1 MKTALCYSGQI
12 GAFNKAFNNQ
22 KLSFLYDCD
31 DVYSYTSNLITHKG
45 LAFGKFER
53 TSDVHKYLEGGVGWR
68 KNIGTYGVAY
78 KVKNE
83 LVEDQLSFIKDK
95 LKKSIIEDE
104 SLEDTLQDSNLSKWE
119 WLKKRQLW
127 KMYSCNNLIEDDYDI
142 VVRCRFEFC
151 PYLKIPIK
159 EIYKN
164 YNDKNKIFVFGGW
177 NCVPPMVFMDE
188 FFCDGF
194 AFGSPKAMNVFTSL
208 YLQKDAYPFDTKYK
222 ECWDKY
228 GDNVEYQLKKH
239 LEKHNIEL
247 VYIGNKRSMYN
258 LER

>member
-194 AFGSPKAMNVFTSL
+194 AFGSRKAMNVFTSL

>member
-12 GAFNKAFNNQ
+12 GGFSKAFNNQ
-22 KLSFLYDCD
+22 KQSFLDDCD
-31 DVYSYTSNLITHKG
+31 DIYSYTSNLITHKG
-45 LAFGKFER
+45 LSFGKFER
-53 TSDVHKYLEGGVGWR
+53 TSDIHEYLKGGVGWR

-78 KVKNE
+78 KVKNK
-83 LVEDQLSFIKDK
+83 LVKDQLLLIEDK

-127 KMYSCNNLIEDDYDI
+127 KMYSCNNLIDSDYDI
-142 VVRCRFEFC
+142 IVRCRFEFC

-164 YNDKNKIFVFGGW
+164 YENENKIFVFGGW

-194 AFGSPKAMNVFTSL
+194 AFGSPKVMNVFTSL
-208 YLQKDAYPFDTKYK
+208 YLQKDAYPFNPKYK

-239 LEKHNIEL
+239 LEKHDIEL
-247 VYIGNKRSMYN
+247 VYIGNQRSMYH
-258 LER
+258 LQR

>member
-22 KLSFLYDCD
+22 KQSFLDDCD
-31 DVYSYTSNLITHKG
+31 DIYSYTSNLITHKG
-45 LAFGKFER
+45 LTFGKFER
-53 TSDVHKYLEGGVGWR
+53 TTDVHKYLEGGVGWR

-78 KVKNE
+78 KVQNK
-83 LVEDQLSFIKDK
+83 LVEDQLSVIKDK
-95 LKKSIIEDE
+95 LKKLVIEDE

-127 KMYSCNNLIEDDYDI
+127 KMHSCNNLIDKEYDI
-142 VVRCRFEFC
+142 VIRSRFEFS
-151 PYLKIPIK
+151 PYVKIPIK
-159 EIYKN
+159 KIYEKHGSS
-164 YNDKNKIFVFGGW
+164 NKIFLFGGW
-177 NCVPPMVFMDE
+177 ACVPPMVFMDP

-194 AFGSPKAMNVFTSL
+194 AFGCPKVMNVFTSL
-208 YLQKDAYPFDTKYK
+208 CLQKKAYPYDPKYK
-222 ECWDKY
+222 ECWEKY

-247 VYIGNKRSMYN
+247 VYIGDKRSMYN

>member
-45 LAFGKFER
+45 LTFGKFER

>member
-12 GAFNKAFNNQ
+12 GGFSKAFNNQ
-22 KLSFLYDCD
+22 KQSFLDDCD
-31 DVYSYTSNLITHKG
+31 DIYSYTSNLITHKG
-45 LAFGKFER
+45 LSFGKFER
-53 TSDVHKYLEGGVGWR
+53 TSDIHEYLKGGVGWR

-78 KVKNE
+78 KVKNK
-83 LVEDQLSFIKDK
+83 LVKDQLLLIEDK

-127 KMYSCNNLIEDDYDI
+127 KMYSCNNLIDSDYDI

-164 YNDKNKIFVFGGW
+164 HENENKIFVFGGW
-177 NCVPPMVFMDE
+177 NCVPPMVFMDK

-194 AFGSPKAMNVFTSL
+194 AFGSPKVMNIFTSL
-208 YLQKDAYPFDTKYK
+208 YLQKDAYPFDPKYK

-228 GDNVEYQLKKH
+228 GDNVEYQLEKH
-239 LEKHNIEL
+239 LEKHDIEL
-247 VYIGNKRSMYN
+247 VYVGNKRSMYN
-258 LER
+258 LCR

>member
-22 KLSFLYDCD
+22 KQSFLDDCD
-31 DVYSYTSNLITHKG
+31 DIYSYTSNLVTHKG

-53 TSDVHKYLEGGVGWR
+53 TTDVHKYLEGGVGWR

-78 KVKNE
+78 KVQNE
-83 LVEDQLSFIKDK
+83 LVEDQLSVIKDK
-95 LKKSIIEDE
+95 LKKSVIEDE

-127 KMYSCNNLIEDDYDI
+127 KMHSCNNLIDQKYDI
-142 VVRCRFEFC
+142 VVRSRFEFS
-151 PYLKIPIK
+151 PFVKIPIK
-159 EIYKN
+159 KIYEKHGSP
-164 YNDKNKIFVFGGW
+164 NKIFLFGGW
-177 NCVPPMVFMDE
+177 ACVPPMVFMDP

-194 AFGSPKAMNVFTSL
+194 AFGCPKVMNVFTSL
-208 YLQKDAYPFDTKYK
+208 CLQKKAYAYDPKYK
-222 ECWDKY
+222 ECWEKY

-239 LEKHNIEL
+239 LEKHDIEL
-247 VYIGNKRSMYN
+247 VYIGNKRSMYH

>member
-12 GAFNKAFNNQ
+12 GGFNKAFDNQ
-22 KLSFLYDCD
+22 KQSFLDDCD
-31 DVYSYTSNLITHKG
+31 DIYSYTSNLITHKG

-83 LVEDQLSFIKDK
+83 LVEDQLSLIKDK

-104 SLEDTLQDSNLSKWE
+104 SLEDTLQDSDLSKWE

-127 KMYSCNNLIEDDYDI
+127 KMYSCNNLIEGDYDI

-151 PYLKIPIK
+151 P
-159 EIYKN
+159 
-164 YNDKNKIFVFGGW
+164 
-177 NCVPPMVFMDE
+177 
-188 FFCDGF
+188 
-194 AFGSPKAMNVFTSL
+194 
-208 YLQKDAYPFDTKYK
+208 
-222 ECWDKY
+222 
-228 GDNVEYQLKKH
+228 
-239 LEKHNIEL
+239 
-247 VYIGNKRSMYN
+247 
-258 LER
+258 

>member
-22 KLSFLYDCD
+22 KQSFLDDCD
-31 DVYSYTSNLITHKG
+31 DIYSYTSNLITHKG
-45 LAFGKFER
+45 LTFGKFER
-53 TSDVHKYLEGGVGWR
+53 TTDVHKYLEGGVGWR

-78 KVKNE
+78 KVQNK
-83 LVEDQLSFIKDK
+83 LVEDQLSVIKDK
-95 LKKSIIEDE
+95 LKKLVIEDE

-127 KMYSCNNLIEDDYDI
+127 KMHSCNNLIDKEYDI
-142 VVRCRFEFC
+142 VIRSRFELS
-151 PYLKIPIK
+151 PYVKIPIK
-159 EIYKN
+159 KIYEKHGSS
-164 YNDKNKIFVFGGW
+164 NKIFLFGGW
-177 NCVPPMVFMDE
+177 ACVPPMVFMDP

-194 AFGSPKAMNVFTSL
+194 AFGCPKVMNVFTSL
-208 YLQKDAYPFDTKYK
+208 CLQKKAYPYDPKYK
-222 ECWDKY
+222 ECWEKY

-239 LEKHNIEL
+239 LEKLNIEL
-247 VYIGNKRSMYN
+247 VYIGDKRSMYN

>member
-68 KNIGTYGVAY
+68 KNIGTYGVVY